1 MNDENDIIQFISE
14 KLNLYPEIRYDNSVK
29 DQISIFTNH
38 DNGFDIILYSD
49 EAKSILYLG
58 DFYIDFEHTDHDITA
73 LIHLVFYA
81 LVGKVKLEIFCKNN
95 QPYKFNLHALNEDGD
110 WYVYKT
116 MKSMFYKFWQKTSTK
131 HLQNQFS
138 AKFL

>member
-1 MNDENDIIQFISE
+1 MKDENDIIQFITE
-14 KLNLYPEIRYDNSVK
+14 KLNLYPEIRYDNSAK

-38 DNGFDIILYSD
+38 DHGFDIILYSD
-49 EAKSILYLG
+49 EAKSVLYLG
-58 DFYIDFEHTDHDITA
+58 DFHIDFEHTDHDITA

-81 LVGKVKLEIFCKNN
+81 LIGKVRLEIFYKNN
-95 QPYKFNLHALNEDGD
+95 QPYKFNLHALNDDGD
-110 WYVYKT
+110 WYIYKT

-138 AKFL
+138 AEFF